1 VVIPE
6 TWVYGVD
13 PLPSSGSAFGGEEN
27 RCWMCFGAGWSAT
40 AAAAAATAD
49 EPDAVDGSGRI
60 ESYDGGLS
68 GARDDMDLVSDVT
81 MAAVG

>member
-1 VVIPE
+1 MPE
-6 TWVYGVD
+6 TWVYGAD
-13 PLPSSGSAFGGEEN
+13 PFPNSGSAFGGEVN
-27 RCWMCFGAGWSAT
+27 RCWMCFGAGCSAP
-40 AAAAAATAD
+40 APVE

-81 MAAVG
+81 MAAVC